1 MSRRRRRRRRRPRGE
16 ESSREE
22 ERRRSRERS
31 WHWCVVSYS
40 FFVKVFAAVVKHSF
54 HRPWNNCLRFFQKRK
69 KKEKIFANTKG
80 KKK

>member
-1 MSRRRRRRRRRPRGE
+1 MSRRRRPRGE

-40 FFVKVFAAVVKHSF
+40 FFVKVFAAVETQSPSIVHEIVFDFSK
-54 HRPWNNCLRFFQKRK
+54 KE
-69 KKEKIFANTKG
+69 KKEKILPTPKE
-80 KKK
+80 KK